1 MWVQF
6 KQSALRDA
14 VMSKVVTKK
23 EMIIVLPFLYDVLWA
38 VV

>member
-14 VMSKVVTKK
+14 VMSKVVRKK
-23 EMIIVLPFLYDVLWA
+23 EMIIVVPFLYDVLWA